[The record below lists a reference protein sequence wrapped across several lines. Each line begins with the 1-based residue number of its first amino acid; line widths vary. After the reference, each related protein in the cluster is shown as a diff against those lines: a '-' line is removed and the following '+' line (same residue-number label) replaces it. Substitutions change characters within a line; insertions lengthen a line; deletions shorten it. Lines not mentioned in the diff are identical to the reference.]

1 MCSLIHW
8 DYSWHMFLSPF
19 LRSNGFPV
27 ILWAALERTRR
38 VVMYALFC
46 MSLCCISIKRLKILL
61 EGTDGLQLSWNE
73 SNASQFM
80 SMKRRYVGMQNALSM
95 VSVRWR
101 TASRMEVD
109 KLSVGPTSLI
119 TQHQYQEKP
128 IPFDMSTQKL
138 ESHMFRKTGAWHA
151 SAMCYSLN
159 YYLASD
165 SFHSSWCLWMNY
177 FLGMTSFNHIPP
189 PSL

>member
-8 DYSWHMFLSPF
+8 DCSWHMFLSPF

-80 SMKRRYVGMQNALSM
+80 SMKRRYVGMRNALSM

-101 TASRMEVD
+101 TASRMELD
-109 KLSVGPTSLI
+109 KLSVRPHFIDNSTS
-119 TQHQYQEKP
+119 TSREANSFWYVN
-128 IPFDMSTQKL
+128 S
-138 ESHMFRKTGAWHA
+138 KTGISHVQKNRGMACKCHVLLIKLLF
-151 SAMCYSLN
+151 SLR
-159 YYLASD
+159 
-165 SFHSSWCLWMNY
+165 
-177 FLGMTSFNHIPP
+177 
-189 PSL
+189 